1 MEPEGIH
8 VDLILEGIDAEMG
21 ATQPK
26 VLLFDIGGVC
36 VKSPFQIILDYE
48 LSLGIPPGW
57 INYAISKSGP
67 AGSWQRIERG
77 EIPLDDA
84 FFEGFTRDLHVQ
96 QLWEDF
102 YTAQQ
107 AKKDSRPVTEIPPLP
122 RIDGKWLFNEMM
134 AGAVAPDPWMYP
146 ALQKLRASGRYILA
160 ALSNTVI
167 FPPGHR
173 LHREDFFDEPVRQI
187 FDLFISSAHVGLR
200 KPDPEIYRL
209 ALEKLN
215 AFAKENAHDP
225 RHRGKGW
232 EDGIA
237 PKDIVFLDD
246 IGENLKEA
254 RRQGFRT
261 IKVHLGRT
269 YEAVEELEKITGL
282 SLEGPHPKIPIKPN
296 YGKPRAKI

>member
-1 MEPEGIH
+1 MEGI
-8 VDLILEGIDAEMG
+8 
-21 ATQPK
+21 QPK

-48 LSLGIPPGW
+48 ISLGIPPGW
-57 INYAISKSGP
+57 INYSISKSGP
-67 AGSWQRIERG
+67 TGFWQRIERG
-77 EIPLDDA
+77 EIPMDDA
-84 FFEGFTRDLHVQ
+84 FFDGFTRDLHVQ

-107 AKKDSRPVTEIPPLP
+107 AKDPQRRLAKEEIPPLP

-134 AGAVAPDPWMYP
+134 AGADAPDPWMYP
-146 ALQKLRASGRYILA
+146 ALQKLRASGKYILA

-167 FPPGHR
+167 FPPGHK

-187 FDLFISSAHVGLR
+187 FDLFISSAHVGIR

-215 AFAKENAHDP
+215 AFARENAHDP

-232 EDGIA
+232 ENGIS
-237 PKDIVFLDD
+237 PKDVVFLDD

-254 RRQGFRT
+254 RRQGFNT

-282 SLEGPHPKIPIKPN
+282 SLEGPHPKIPIKPK

>member
-1 MEPEGIH
+1 MEGIK
-8 VDLILEGIDAEMG
+8 
-21 ATQPK
+21 PK

-36 VKSPFQIILDYE
+36 VKSPFQVILDYE

-57 INYAISKSGP
+57 VNYSISKSGP
-67 AGSWQRIERG
+67 EGFWQRLERG
-77 EIPLDDA
+77 QIPMDDA
-84 FFEGFTRDLHVQ
+84 FFDGFTKDLHVQ
-96 QLWEDF
+96 KLWEEF

-107 AKKDSRPVTEIPPLP
+107 AKDPRLLAEEIPPLP
-122 RIDGKWLFNEMM
+122 QIDGRWLFNEMM
-134 AGAVAPDPWMYP
+134 SGADAHDPWMYP
-146 ALQKLRASGRYILA
+146 ALHKLKASGRYILA

-167 FPPGHR
+167 FPPGHKMYR
-173 LHREDFFDEPVRQI
+173 QDFFDEPVRRI
-187 FDLFISSAHVGLR
+187 FDLFISSAHVGIR
-200 KPDPEIYRL
+200 KPDPEMYRL

-215 AFAKENAHDP
+215 AFAKQDAHDP

-232 EDGIA
+232 EDGIS
-237 PKDIVFLDD
+237 PKDVVFLDD

-254 RRQGFRT
+254 RRQGFHT

-282 SLEGPHPKIPIKPN
+282 SLEGPHPKIPIQPN